1 MDLFTYPDWVFPTSP
16 RYWHPKVGKWY
27 ESGGEKGE
35 APTGVMKEL
44 LDIYDQIKQEK
55 DLQKRHKLVQ
65 EAVTLH
71 IDKGPFHLG
80 TVGRK
85 PMPVI
90 IKNHFH
96 NVPDEGIL
104 GPWAIVAPGI
114 SFPEQ
119 YYMDAR

>member
-1 MDLFTYPDWVFPTSP
+1 MITGYATPKGTKKFAERQNEDTKKNYKTVQDLILSNVGIGTYLGNPDSKTD
-16 RYWHPKVGKWY
+16 Y
-27 ESGGEKGE
+27 
-35 APTGVMKEL
+35 
-44 LDIYDQIKQEK
+44 
-55 DLQKRHKLVQ
+55 LVQ
-65 EAVTLH
+65 DAVKLH

-90 IKNHFH
+90 IKNYFH